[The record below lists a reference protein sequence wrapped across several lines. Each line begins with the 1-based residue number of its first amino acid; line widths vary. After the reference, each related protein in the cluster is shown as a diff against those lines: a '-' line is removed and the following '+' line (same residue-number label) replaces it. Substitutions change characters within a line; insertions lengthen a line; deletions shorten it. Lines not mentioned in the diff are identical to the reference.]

1 MATKTAVYPGS
12 FDPITNGHVNIIRR
26 AARLFENLV
35 VAVADN
41 TTKAMTFSAEERV
54 AMIRASVS
62 EENVTVER
70 APGLT
75 VEFVRR
81 SGARVIVRGIRS
93 GQDFELEH
101 AVAWNN
107 RKLAPSIETLFLLA
121 DDSVAHIKSSIVK
134 EIARNGGSVEG
145 LVPPVVAAALR
156 ARVAPGS
163 AKTRRSGRRR
173 G

>member
-1 MATKTAVYPGS
+1 MAMKAAVYPGS

-26 AARLFENLV
+26 AARIFEKLV

-41 TTKAMTFSAEERV
+41 STKATAFTAEERV
-54 AMIRASVS
+54 AMIRASVA
-62 EENVTVER
+62 EENVAVER

-75 VEFVRR
+75 VDFVRR
-81 SGARVIVRGIRS
+81 CGARVIVRGIRS

-107 RKLAPSIETLFLLA
+107 RRLAPSIETLFLLA

-134 EIARNGGSVEG
+134 EIARNGGDVEG

-156 ARVAPGS
+156 ARLAPK
-163 AKTRRSGRRR
+163 ARAPKRARR
-173 G
+173 

>member
-1 MATKTAVYPGS
+1 MSTRLAVYPGS
-12 FDPITNGHVNIIRR
+12 FDPITNGHVNIIER
-26 AARLFENLV
+26 ASKLFEKLI

-41 TTKAMTFSAEERV
+41 TTKSMLFTANERIELIRSSV
-54 AMIRASVS
+54 RAS
-62 EENVTVER
+62 NVEVRR

-75 VEFVRR
+75 VDFVRE

-107 RKLAPSIETLFLLA
+107 RKLAPTIETLFLLA

-134 EIARNGGSVEG
+134 EIARNGGNVEA
-145 LVPPVVAAALR
+145 LVPPQVNARLR
-156 ARVAPGS
+156 EKFSRPARRKS
-163 AKTRRSGRRR
+163 RS
-173 G
+173 